1 MSPELDITGLLVRWS
16 NGDRAALDHLIPVV
30 YRELHRIARYQM
42 AQQGDGHTLQATA
55 VVHEAYLKLTGEG
68 RHWEN
73 RSHFFAI
80 AATAMRQV
88 LVDHARKHLAGKRGG
103 EAQHLSLEEGIFTAP
118 EQDRELI
125 ALDDALTTLGQLNA
139 RYKQVV
145 ELRYFAGLSV
155 AETAEVL
162 SVSQET
168 VARDWKFAKVFL
180 YKEMKRSR
188 RT

>member
-1 MSPELDITGLLVRWS
+1 
-16 NGDRAALDHLIPVV
+16 
-30 YRELHRIARYQM
+30 M

-55 VVHEAYLKLTGEG
+55 VVHEAYLKLAGVE

-88 LVDHARKHLAGKRGG
+88 LVDHARKRLTGKRGG
-103 EAQHLSLEEGIFTAP
+103 EVQRLSLDDRTIAAP
-118 EQDRELI
+118 GQDRDLI
-125 ALDDALTTLGQLNA
+125 ALDDALTTLGELNA
-139 RYKQVV
+139 RHRQVV

-162 SVSQET
+162 SVSPET
-168 VARDWKFAKVFL
+168 VARDWKFSKVFL
-180 YKEMKRSR
+180 YKEMKSS
-188 RT
+188 TGS